1 MMERPQADRTSGWL
15 AELDAAAATLDALR
29 SSIGLL
35 EQIAD
40 VLATSLRA
48 GGTIYTCG
56 NGGSALE
63 AEHFAAELVGHF
75 GRDRAPLRCTALPSG
90 AGLLT
95 ALANDYDFRFVFS
108 RQLEAFGGPRDALL
122 AFTTSGT
129 SPNVVEAVRTA
140 RSIGMPTIALTG
152 SGGGLMPS
160 LADHVLV
167 LPGANTQRAR
177 EAHLLVV
184 HLLAGYLD
192 GALPEAPA

>member
-1 MMERPQADRTSGWL
+1 MERSQAGPSAGWL
-15 AELDAAAATLDALR
+15 AELDDAMATLDALR
-29 SSIGLL
+29 ASMPLL
-35 EQIAD
+35 EQIAE
-40 VLATSLRA
+40 VLAASLRA
-48 GGTIYTCG
+48 GGTVYTCG

-75 GRDRAPLRCTALPSG
+75 GRERAALRCTALPSG

-108 RQLEAFGGPRDALL
+108 RQLEGFGGPRDVLL

-140 RSIGMPTIALTG
+140 RALGMRTVALTG
-152 SGGGLMPS
+152 GSGGLMPS
-160 LADHVLV
+160 MADLTLV
-167 LPGANTQRAR
+167 LPGTNTQRAQ
-177 EAHLLVV
+177 EAHLVLV

-192 GALPEAPA
+192 EAFAEGTA